1 MKRTGRQA
9 RGSATAAFLLAV
21 VLTLF
26 VLATVY
32 AFAARIF
39 PAPAPI
45 TATGVLVDQ
54 QYARTLYAAGAAF
67 VLAQLGLALA
77 IFRFHDRGA
86 PAHFSRGNVVL
97 ELLWTSIT
105 LIVFVGLG
113 IAGREAWAQGRFTEA
128 EPNAIQIEVTTAQ
141 FAYTFRY
148 AGADG
153 IFGRLDPAQAN
164 AAQGNPLGI
173 DPNDPA
179 GRDDIVVASLTV
191 PVNRPIEL
199 LLRSQDVVHNFFVR
213 ELRLQQD
220 AVPGMMI
227 PVQFTAERVGR
238 YEIVCTQLC
247 GLGHS
252 TMHSFLDVVSESDYG
267 NFLKRQAPR

>member
-1 MKRTGRQA
+1 MKRTGPQA
-9 RGSATAAFLLAV
+9 RGSATTAFLLAL

-26 VLATVY
+26 VIATVY

-54 QYARTLYAAGAAF
+54 QYARTLYTAGAAF

-77 IFRFHDRGA
+77 IFRFRDRGA
-86 PAHFSRGNVVL
+86 PARFSRGNVAL
-97 ELLWTSIT
+97 EIVWTSIT

-113 IAGREAWAQGRFTEA
+113 IAGREAWAQGRFEA
-128 EPNAIQIEVTTAQ
+128 PTPDAIQIEVTTQQ

-153 IFGRLDPAQAN
+153 TFGRLDPAQAN
-164 AAQGNPLGI
+164 AAQGNPLGV
-173 DPNDPA
+173 DSNDPA

-220 AVPGMMI
+220 AVPGMLI
-227 PVQFTAERVGR
+227 RVPFTAERVGR

-252 TMHSFLDVVSESDYG
+252 TMHSFLDVVSESDYE

>member
-1 MKRTGRQA
+1 MFRSGPHV
-9 RGSATAAFLLAV
+9 RGSAAPAFLLALA
-21 VLTLF
+21 LTVF
-26 VLATVY
+26 VAATVY
-32 AFAARIF
+32 AFAAQIF

-45 TATGVLVDQ
+45 TALGKLVDR

-67 VLAQLGLALA
+67 VVAQLGLALA
-77 IFRFHDRGA
+77 VFRFRDRGA
-86 PAHFSRGNVVL
+86 PARFSRGNVAS
-97 ELLWTSIT
+97 EILWTSIT
-105 LIVFVGLG
+105 LVVFVGLAV
-113 IAGREAWAQGRFTEA
+113 AGREAWAQGRYTPPA
-128 EPNAIQIEVTTAQ
+128 PDAIQIEVTTVQ

-148 AGADG
+148 PGADG
-153 IFGRLDPAQAN
+153 KFGLLNPAQAN

-173 DPNDPA
+173 DANDPD

-191 PVNRPIEL
+191 PVNRPVEL

-227 PVQFTAERVGR
+227 PVHFTAERVGR

-252 TMHSFLDVVSESDYG
+252 TMHSFLNVVPESAYEE
-267 NFLKRQAPR
+267 FLKRQASR

>member
-1 MKRTGRQA
+1 MRRTGPHA
-9 RGSATAAFLLAV
+9 RGSATAAFLLAL
-21 VLTLF
+21 VLTLL
-26 VLATVY
+26 VIATVY
-32 AFAARIF
+32 AFAAHIF

-45 TATGVLVDQ
+45 TAIGILVDQ
-54 QYARTLYAAGAAF
+54 QYARTLYAAGVAF
-67 VLAQLGLALA
+67 VLAQVGLAFA
-77 IFRFHDRGA
+77 VFRFRDRGV
-86 PAHFSRGNVVL
+86 PARFSRGNVAL
-97 ELLWTSIT
+97 EILWTAIT

-113 IAGREAWAQGRFTEA
+113 IAGREAWAQGRYTPPA
-128 EPNAIQIEVTTAQ
+128 ANAIQIEATTAQ

-148 AGADG
+148 PGADG
-153 IFGRLDPAQAN
+153 IFGRLDPAQVN

-173 DPNDPA
+173 DSNDPA

-213 ELRLQQD
+213 ELRVQQD

-227 PVQFTAERVGR
+227 RVPFTAEHIGR

-252 TMHSFLDVVSESDYG
+252 TMHSYLNVVSESDYE